1 MFTMALATRPI
12 NATKKNNP
20 MAEHGVVRRVS
31 EMMVSTLVTITGE
44 ESVKE
49 AANRLLKGNTNHLP
63 VIDSEN
69 RLIGIVTTFDISKA
83 FACDEEDQKVSE
95 IMTRS
100 VITALPDEPV
110 DLAAR
115 RLQMN
120 NIGAL
125 VVIDPTK
132 KVLGMLNSYDL
143 GDLVGERWHT

>member
-1 MFTMALATRPI
+1 
-12 NATKKNNP
+12 

-31 EMMVSTLVTITGE
+31 EMMVGTFVTITGE

-63 VIDSEN
+63 VIDAEN

-83 FACDEEDQKVSE
+83 FARGEEDQKVSE

-115 RLQMN
+115 RLQQN

-125 VVIDPTK
+125 VVIDTAK

-143 GDLVGERWHT
+143 GDLVGERRHK

>member
-1 MFTMALATRPI
+1 MVLETRQL
-12 NATKKNNP
+12 NATKKNKP
-20 MAEHGVVRRVS
+20 MAVLGVVRRVS
-31 EMMVSTLVTITGE
+31 VMMVSTFVTITGE

-100 VITALPDEPV
+100 VITAVTGEV
-110 DLAAR
+110 VELAASK
-115 RLQMN
+115 LQKN

-125 VVIDPTK
+125 MVNDPTK

-143 GDLVGERWHT
+143 GDLVGERWHK

>member
-1 MFTMALATRPI
+1 M
-12 NATKKNNP
+12 
-20 MAEHGVVRRVS
+20 
-31 EMMVSTLVTITGE
+31 
-44 ESVKE
+44 
-49 AANRLLKGNTNHLP
+49 
-63 VIDSEN
+63 
-69 RLIGIVTTFDISKA
+69 IGIVTTFDISKA

-143 GDLVGERWHT
+143 GDLVGERWHK